1 MKYTTNQK
9 AQIEAIK
16 EPNRTFAHE
25 YEKYVVITEGHIG
38 YYIHKN
44 ELVIDISKLKPFTS
58 SADMLNPEGLFD
70 KTVPARMTR
79 NIRLMPSGEY
89 AILLKSDDER
99 KAWINMK
106 YLKQFTETV
115 NVRITGEKEAV
126 YLTDYKGNPR
136 GIIMP
141 MNVSTEDD

>member
-16 EPNRTFAHE
+16 EPTRTYGHE
-25 YEKYVVITEGHIG
+25 YEKHVLITEGHIG
-38 YYIHKN
+38 YYIPKN
-44 ELVIDISKLKPFTS
+44 EVVIDILKLKPFTS
-58 SADMLNPEGLFD
+58 SADMLNPEGMVS
-70 KTVPARMTR
+70 KTVPARITR

-89 AILLKSDDER
+89 SILLKSEDDR

-115 NVRITGEKEAV
+115 NIRITGEKEAV
-126 YLTDYKGNPR
+126 YLTDYRGNPR